1 VNSDAGAG
9 SPRPRISGLSP
20 PGVVAPVSP
29 PPFQDPILAI
39 IRNSVPSLDPVV
51 IPQEDPVVVPPVN
64 PVAIPAPMTPV
75 VIPAVG
81 MGSFP
86 NPQSSGPANPLP
98 AGVESQ
104 IARSA
109 EATLDHQIESGAQ
122 SNMLDI
128 TIEGVDVRLGTVHLS
143 SGLQEQPVANVAVSR
158 PQSLIYLSDSDDE

>member
-1 VNSDAGAG
+1 MNSDAGAG
-9 SPRPRISGLSP
+9 SPRPRTSGLSVP
-20 PGVVAPVSP
+20 VVVAPVSSP

-51 IPQEDPVVVPPVN
+51 IPQEDPVVVTPVS
-64 PVAIPAPMTPV
+64 PVAPPMTPV

-86 NPQSSGPANPLP
+86 NPQSSGPTNLLP

-104 IARSA
+104 RARSA

-122 SNMLDI
+122 SDMLDI
-128 TIEGVDVRLGTVHLS
+128 TIEGVDVRHGTVHLS
-143 SGLQEQPVANVAVSR
+143 AGLQEQPVANVAVSR
-158 PQSLIYLSDSDDE
+158 PPSLIYLSDSDDE

>member
-9 SPRPRISGLSP
+9 SPRPRTSGLSVP
-20 PGVVAPVSP
+20 VVVAPVSP

-51 IPQEDPVVVPPVN
+51 IPQEDPVVVPPVSF
-64 PVAIPAPMTPV
+64 VAIPPMTPV

-86 NPQSSGPANPLP
+86 NLQSSGPTNLLP

-122 SNMLDI
+122 SDMLDI